1 MTDIWMVEIVG
12 GYLADG
18 GYLNDGG
25 YPVDGG
31 FPDNGGYPGIWLS
44 GYRTD
49 EEYPPDDRYL
59 ANG

>member
-1 MTDIWMVEIVG
+1 MDEIVG